1 MKLLLVRHGET
12 DWNLA
17 RRYQGQSAVP
27 LNQKGIQQA
36 EQLARRLSGEK
47 IDAIYSS
54 DSPRALE
61 TATQVLN
68 LQEQAP
74 ALQKDARWQEICFGS
89 WDGLTYEEVE
99 AKWKSEVTAWYADPV
114 NSSPPGGETILQM
127 SKRVQSALND
137 LKSKHKEETNQG
149 CDKHQGKPEPATC
162 GKPGCDSGGQRSKNN
177 LLDVYISFHF
187 IAKPIFARIGK
198 SINDER
204 RYPASQR
211 SGKHES
217 REQVEGRMKRRVF
230 C

>member
-74 ALQKDARWQEICFGS
+74 ALQKDARWQEICFGA

-99 AKWKSEVTAWYADPV
+99 AKWKSEVAGWYADPV

-137 LKSKHKEETNQG
+137 LKSKHKEETVLIVT
-149 CDKHQGKPEPATC
+149 H
-162 GKPGCDSGGQRSKNN
+162 GGVIQ
-177 LLDVYISFHF
+177 LLLCMLLGVELNRYWQFRVAQASLTVIQLYAEAAILDLFNDISHL
-187 IAKPIFARIGK
+187 KV
-198 SINDER
+198 S
-204 RYPASQR
+204 
-211 SGKHES
+211 
-217 REQVEGRMKRRVF
+217 
-230 C
+230 

>member
-17 RRYQGQSAVP
+17 RRYQGHSAVP

-47 IDAIYSS
+47 IHALYSS

-61 TATQVLN
+61 TAKQVLN

-74 ALQKDARWQEICFGS
+74 ALQKDARWQEICFGA

-114 NSSPPGGETILQM
+114 NFSPPGGETMLQM

-137 LKSKHKEETNQG
+137 LKSRHKEETVLIVT
-149 CDKHQGKPEPATC
+149 H
-162 GKPGCDSGGQRSKNN
+162 GGVIQI
-177 LLDVYISFHF
+177 LLCMLLGVEFDRYWQFRVAQASLTLIRFYDDAAILDLFNDVSHL
-187 IAKPIFARIGK
+187 KV
-198 SINDER
+198 S
-204 RYPASQR
+204 
-211 SGKHES
+211 
-217 REQVEGRMKRRVF
+217 
-230 C
+230 

>member
-54 DSPRALE
+54 DSTRALE

-74 ALQKDARWQEICFGS
+74 ALQKDACWQEICFGA

-99 AKWKSEVTAWYADPV
+99 AKWKSEVAGWYADPV

-137 LKSKHKEETNQG
+137 LKSKHKEETVLIVT
-149 CDKHQGKPEPATC
+149 H
-162 GKPGCDSGGQRSKNN
+162 GGVIQ
-177 LLDVYISFHF
+177 LLLCMLLGVELDHYWQFRVAQASLTVIQLYAEAAILDLFNDISHL
-187 IAKPIFARIGK
+187 KV
-198 SINDER
+198 S
-204 RYPASQR
+204 
-211 SGKHES
+211 
-217 REQVEGRMKRRVF
+217 
-230 C
+230 

>member
-36 EQLARRLSGEK
+36 EQLARRLSGER

-137 LKSKHKEETNQG
+137 LKSKHKEETVLIVT
-149 CDKHQGKPEPATC
+149 H
-162 GKPGCDSGGQRSKNN
+162 GGVIQ
-177 LLDVYISFHF
+177 LLLCMLLGVELDHYWQFRVAQASLTVIQLYAEAAILDLFNDISHL
-187 IAKPIFARIGK
+187 KV
-198 SINDER
+198 S
-204 RYPASQR
+204 
-211 SGKHES
+211 
-217 REQVEGRMKRRVF
+217 
-230 C
+230 